1 MDASQLTT
9 RLAQLRPELEPAEH
23 LRIALLLA
31 LQHQN
36 LGELEDDVALER
48 HCQEI
53 GMQLSATSDQH
64 AAVAEELDALA
75 LTTPCE
81 FSPDH
86 LWTLVRAIKVQNQIL
101 SLYLGPTEP
110 TH

>member
-1 MDASQLTT
+1 MDASKLTS

-31 LQHQN
+31 LQ
-36 LGELEDDVALER
+36 LDLEELSDDADLER

-64 AAVAEELDALA
+64 AAVSEELDTLA
-75 LTTPCE
+75 LTAPCE

-101 SLYLGPTEP
+101 NLYLGPSESAS
-110 TH
+110 